1 MILIIDEAIATV
13 PLTSRAALRISA
25 PPSAVGV
32 TPQHFDELLGYFVR
46 AIGDRHEAQDL
57 VQETWSRLLARF
69 GQQAV
74 HNPRALLYEIAR
86 NLLIDRHRQR
96 QGRQHESDQVLA
108 EHRAPASTEPEA
120 IMAGRQRLEVLL
132 AAIEALPPRCRE
144 AFVQH
149 KIDGL
154 PQAVVAERMGVS
166 RNMVER
172 HVMLGVAACR
182 RALAQATA
190 TEPPQ

>member
-1 MILIIDEAIATV
+1 MRTCV
-13 PLTSRAALRISA
+13 
-25 PPSAVGV
+25 PPSTVGV

-46 AIGDRHEAQDL
+46 AVHDRHEAQDL
-57 VQETWSRLLARF
+57 VQEAYSRLLSRF
-69 GQQAV
+69 GQRPID
-74 HNPRALLYEIAR
+74 NPRALLYEIAR

-96 QGRQHESDQVLA
+96 LVRQHESDQVLA

-172 HVMLGVAACR
+172 HIMLGVAACR
-182 RALAQATA
+182 RALGQS
-190 TEPPQ
+190 PPAGPRR